1 MLLWLSMPLGS
12 QGIGLSMTAAVLM
25 RCRWQRCSMAVMR
38 ILCPAM
44 AASSQ
49 NSSLSCTIA
58 ALPMMSS

>member
-1 MLLWLSMPLGS
+1 MLLWLSMPLAS
-12 QGIGLSMTAAVLM
+12 QAISPSMTAAVLI
-25 RCRWQRCSMAVMR
+25 RGRWQRCRVAMMR
-38 ILCPAM
+38 MTWLTM